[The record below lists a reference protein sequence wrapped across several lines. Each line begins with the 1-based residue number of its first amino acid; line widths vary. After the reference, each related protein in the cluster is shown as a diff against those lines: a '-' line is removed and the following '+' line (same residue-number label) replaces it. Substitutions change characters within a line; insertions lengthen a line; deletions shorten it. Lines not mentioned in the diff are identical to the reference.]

1 MAYSSKRQRFL
12 VNQGYSYKAITKLAG
27 MDEVSVE
34 VLSCLFPSSPLKC
47 ALQEDLFYSSKEEQ
61 GQLLQHVLQ
70 ANETDA
76 EEERG
81 AGDQT
86 KGGSQVQR
94 RAGNM
99 SSMSG
104 ADDAVY
110 MEFSSKSKN
119 RRAVHPLFKKFKR

>member
-1 MAYSSKRQRFL
+1 M
-12 VNQGYSYKAITKLAG
+12 
-27 MDEVSVE
+27 
-34 VLSCLFPSSPLKC
+34 KC
-47 ALQEDLFYSSKEEQ
+47 VLQEDLFYSSKEEQ

-86 KGGSQVQR
+86 KSGSQVQR

-119 RRAVHPLFKKFKR
+119 RRTVHPLFKKFKR